1 MIAQKKA
8 QLEAM
13 AASLR
18 PSQPKPPSLPVRPPV
33 LSSSTSTTSNTTPAS
48 ILTQNNFTASGIDPD
63 LQRKILEAKERVKV
77 NLAKAN
83 PYLVRIFVIYLKLI
97 FIRY

>member
-18 PSQPKPPSLPVRPPV
+18 PSQPRPPSLPVRPPV
-33 LSSSTSTTSNTTPAS
+33 LPNSTSSTNFTTFAS
-48 ILTQNNFTASGIDPD
+48 IPTQSNFMTSGIDPD
-63 LQRKILEAKERVKV
+63 LQRKILEAKERVKI

-83 PYLVRIFVIYLKLI
+83 PYLVCNFYCVLK
-97 FIRY
+97 

>member
-18 PSQPKPPSLPVRPPV
+18 PSQPRPPSLSVRPTV
-33 LSSSTSTTSNTTPAS
+33 SSSNMSTTSITTSAS
-48 ILTQNNFTASGIDPD
+48 ISTQNNFMASGIDPD

-83 PYLVRIFVIYLKLI
+83 PYLVCNQFKG
-97 FIRY
+97 

>member
-18 PSQPKPPSLPVRPPV
+18 PSQPRPPSLPVRPTV
-33 LSSSTSTTSNTTPAS
+33 LSSSTPITSITTPPIS
-48 ILTQNNFTASGIDPD
+48 TQNNFMTSGIDPD

-83 PYLVRIFVIYLKLI
+83 PYLVCNH
-97 FIRY
+97 